1 MLLLLS
7 VACICLCGIGGFWFL
22 LAAGQ
27 VEQDT
32 VSKFQSQK
40 KTGKQR
46 PGIRSSIFASYRH
59 CYAQK
64 RLWKRLLEWV
74 NPKPYIALNPK
85 TLKP

>member
-40 KTGKQR
+40 KTGKTATARYMVIDICIIQALLC
-46 PGIRSSIFASYRH
+46 PEKALEKTAGVGQPQTRH
-59 CYAQK
+59 S
-64 RLWKRLLEWV
+64 
-74 NPKPYIALNPK
+74 PKP
-85 TLKP
+85 